1 MALAEKLGHLP
12 SFLHS
17 LWFAG
22 ALHLVRRDIAA
33 ARERKQRHTSKRMF
47 ERLRDEHGHAGGIT
61 IVKDYVRA
69 QRLLRHREVFV
80 PLRHDPGHAQVD
92 FGEALAE
99 IAGVEQ
105 KIHFFAMAFRVA
117 RHGRF
122 FWSQVRTRRPGS
134 TLHAR
139 RSDAVARKENIFRA
153 GAPPGPHDAP
163 GRRSGST
170 IAENGFAHL
179 RAASAGRGRV
189 ERPSKAGVASR
200 ARPLKFIPKL
210 TELACVELT
219 RRDEIANP
227 RRALRSGPRA
237 VSTAKSSLFL

>member
-163 GRRSGST
+163 GRRSGSPSPKMVSP
-170 IAENGFAHL
+170 ICGPPAQAV
-179 RAASAGRGRV
+179 AALKDRRRRGW
-189 ERPSKAGVASR
+189 
-200 ARPLKFIPKL
+200 
-210 TELACVELT
+210 
-219 RRDEIANP
+219 
-227 RRALRSGPRA
+227 RRAPDRSNL
-237 VSTAKSSLFL
+237 SQS